1 MIRILITCPP
11 MLATK
16 DQYLSRFKDLGIEV
30 TCPNV
35 TQTLSEDALI
45 DILPDYNG
53 WIIGDDPVTK
63 RVLKAGKDGNL
74 RALVKW
80 GIGTDNIDFNACDE
94 LDLPIENT
102 PGMFG
107 DEVSDIAIGYLIGL
121 ARETFQIDREVR
133 KGEWP
138 KLRGISLRDKNV
150 AIVGFGDIGSGIANK
165 LIAFGMHSI
174 IYDPYV
180 NQSKNEYFS
189 FENWPERLSECDFLV
204 FACELN
210 QKTHHML
217 NQNTLSECK
226 DGVRIVNVSR
236 GGLINEI
243 DLIDSLRSEKVYSA
257 ALDVFEKEPLQND
270 SELKSF
276 DRCIFG
282 SHNSSNT
289 SEAVERTN
297 DIAIKKILRMLAV
310 EE

>member
-1 MIRILITCPP
+1 

-35 TQTLSEDALI
+35 TQTLSEDTLI
-45 DILPDYNG
+45 DMLPDYNG

-174 IYDPYV
+174 IYDPYA

-217 NQNTLSECK
+217 NKNTLSECK

-297 DIAIKKILRMLAV
+297 DIAINKILRMLAV

>member
-1 MIRILITCPP
+1 M
-11 MLATK
+11 
-16 DQYLSRFKDLGIEV
+16 Y
-30 TCPNV
+30 
-35 TQTLSEDALI
+35 
-45 DILPDYNG
+45 
-53 WIIGDDPVTK
+53 K
-63 RVLKAGKDGNL
+63 R
-74 RALVKW
+74 
-80 GIGTDNIDFNACDE
+80 
-94 LDLPIENT
+94 
-102 PGMFG
+102 
-107 DEVSDIAIGYLIGL
+107 
-121 ARETFQIDREVR
+121 Q
-133 KGEWP
+133 
-138 KLRGISLRDKNV
+138 
-150 AIVGFGDIGSGIANK
+150 
-165 LIAFGMHSI
+165 
-174 IYDPYV
+174 YV

>member
-1 MIRILITCPP
+1 

-35 TQTLSEDALI
+35 TQTLSEDTLI
-45 DILPDYNG
+45 DMLPDYNG

-174 IYDPYV
+174 IYDPYA

-217 NQNTLSECK
+217 NKNTLSECK
-226 DGVRIVNVSR
+226 DGVRIVNISR

-257 ALDVFEKEPLQND
+257 ALDVFEQEPLQND